1 MDTRRFWTQFLSFAF
16 PAIAVLCAMII
27 LATMFTQTLAI
38 ALALCILV
46 AAGGSLV
53 IAVSLRREEAVL
65 ARDFGDVL
73 TKLAKQLGHGLSAFA
88 SGDLRF
94 RLRKPAVEATSPEA
108 AALAKRLLSCVDDFN
123 SITNVPLKRVCFV
136 GANGYEEG
144 KVAGEHIGEML
155 GGKGKVGYMIP
166 SFSQTNHVLRMKGC
180 HDYLSEHYLQ
190 IVNLPVIETNGD
202 PAFALEKGLAL
213 VSDNPDLS
221 LLYIT
226 DGWSPGALAEGF
238 AKAGL
243 SRVKIVA
250 YDTTNGNIDRLKKGL
265 FTALIEQNP
274 TIQTHN
280 AIVHLYNA
288 REASWVPLSRKLFM
302 APIYVD
308 QSNYRNYW
316 DDERNERIMRD
327 EERSLMVAPV
337 PSKSG
342 KRYRIGVILPTVTG
356 FFETL
361 VAGVEA
367 AKASLAEHNVEIE
380 LVNVF
385 HTQFDFGAASL
396 VVPVIESFVK
406 RGYDGF
412 ALSVI
417 DPDTMPAINAAVDAG
432 LTVTTF
438 STEPSSFRE
447 IIMTVMDNMGRL
459 SESSQTLAAAAEQ
472 SARAN
477 GQIGQAILG
486 IREDI
491 GEQKKRLS
499 ANEGELATLNGMIS
513 GMERSFDAYSK
524 LVSAMT
530 GESAHGS
537 GSMDETWR
545 ETQALKEA
553 IDRIGAELAAFN
565 EKLAKVREFAA
576 VIESISESTNV
587 LAINASIQAA
597 RAGTAGKAFAV
608 VAGEVRGLAEN
619 SRNTAESIRDIVAG
633 ITDDMAKIMDVSSRG
648 AERVGKNLSDALV
661 ARESFESIARSLAE
675 SSRSVDSI
683 RESVSGLARLG
694 SDVKANMDAV
704 ERMADATKNRI
715 EEISVSIN
723 ELSEQGGHLSRT
735 ANDLRVMA
743 SDQSLV
749 FSQLSVNEAS
759 KG

>member
-1 MDTRRFWTQFLSFAF
+1 
-16 PAIAVLCAMII
+16 
-27 LATMFTQTLAI
+27 MFTQTLAVALAALILLAAAGSFII
-38 ALALCILV
+38 ALLRYRED
-46 AAGGSLV
+46 
-53 IAVSLRREEAVL
+53 VSRS
-65 ARDFGDVL
+65 RDFADVL

-94 RLRKPAVEATSPEA
+94 RLRKPAIEATNPDA
-108 AALAKRLLSCVDDFN
+108 AALAKRLLSCIDDFN
-123 SITNVPLKRVCFV
+123 SMTNVPLKRVCFV

-144 KVAGEHIGEML
+144 RVAGEHIGEML
-155 GGKGKVGYMIP
+155 GGKGKVAYLIP
-166 SFSQTNHVLRMKGC
+166 SYSQINHVLRMKGC
-180 HDYLSEHYLQ
+180 HDYLSEHYSD
-190 IVNLPVIETNGD
+190 IVNLPVIETNGN
-202 PAFALEKGLAL
+202 PSFALEKGNEL
-213 VSDNPDLS
+213 VSSNPDLS
-221 LLYIT
+221 LIYVT

-238 AKAGL
+238 AKSGL
-243 SRVKIVA
+243 SRIKIVA
-250 YDTTNGNIDRLKKGL
+250 YDTTNGNMDRLKKGL

-274 TIQTHN
+274 TIQTYN

-288 REASWVPLSRKLFM
+288 LEASWVPLSRKLFM

-308 QSNYRNYW
+308 QGNYRNYW
-316 DDERNERIMRD
+316 DDARNERVMRE
-327 EERSLMVAPV
+327 EERSLMVAPE

-342 KRYRIGVILPTVTG
+342 KRYRLGIILPTVEG

-361 VAGVEA
+361 VEGVEA
-367 AKASLAEHNVEIE
+367 AKASLAKYNVEIE

-385 HTQFDFGAASL
+385 NNQWDFGKASL
-396 VVPVIESFVK
+396 FIPAIESFVK

-417 DPDTMPAINAAVDAG
+417 DPDVMPAVNAAVDAG

-499 ANEGELATLNGMIS
+499 ANESELATLNGMIS

-524 LVSAMT
+524 LVSGMT
-530 GESAHGS
+530 NESAHGS
-537 GSMDETWR
+537 GSMDETYR

-553 IDRIGAELAAFN
+553 IDRIGAELSAFN

-576 VIESISESTNV
+576 GIESISESTNV

-619 SRNTAESIRDIVAG
+619 SRNTAESIRDIVAD
-633 ITDDMAKIMDVSSRG
+633 ITDDMAKIMEVSARG

-661 ARESFESIARSLAE
+661 ARESFESIARSLSE
-675 SSRSVDSI
+675 STRSVDSI

-715 EEISVSIN
+715 EEISVSIS

-743 SDQSLV
+743 ADQSLV
-749 FSQLSVNEAS
+749 FSQLSVNEA
-759 KG
+759 KPAK